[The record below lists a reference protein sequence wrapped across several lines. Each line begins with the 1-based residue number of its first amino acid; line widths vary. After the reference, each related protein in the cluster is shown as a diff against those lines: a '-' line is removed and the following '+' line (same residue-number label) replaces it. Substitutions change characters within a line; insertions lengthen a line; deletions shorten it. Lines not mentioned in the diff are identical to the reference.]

1 MNTKLS
7 LGEASSPMPKSVIHR
22 ISLVYIVWGHLWIMQ
37 LALFLI
43 IYVLLNDNPL
53 LLATAI
59 TRVVAIC
66 LGLCVPCTNKV
77 HKCSLTISIEWYLHL
92 LFDLALMLL
101 KWESLQV
108 QFFALGTC
116 WLHRF
121 RLILKTSLCSEMS
134 CSFLEEVVFQTLL
147 LSWFGFVFIFPM
159 LQVQFVFVFIFPMM

>member
-66 LGLCVPCTNKV
+66 LVCVPCTNKV

-121 RLILKTSLCSEMS
+121 SEMG